1 MKDSIPSPTFFHKE
15 RAAAAALFLCVIEA
29 KCICEAYAVKYLC
42 CPRIYAKGQYRYFTV
57 YLPSADM
64 ILYRDRIM
72 SMQRSGMRMMLPSH
86 LCERASSYLNHAY
99 ISFPLFLTSSVK
111 YHLSTLSS
119 SPVTGLRYLIKSE
132 L

>member
-15 RAAAAALFLCVIEA
+15 RAAAAALLLCVIEP
-29 KCICEAYAVKYLC
+29 KC
-42 CPRIYAKGQYRYFTV
+42 
-57 YLPSADM
+57 
-64 ILYRDRIM
+64 
-72 SMQRSGMRMMLPSH
+72 MQRSGMRMMLPSH
-86 LCERASSYLNHAY
+86 LCERASHYLNHAY

-119 SPVTGLRYLIKSE
+119 SPVTGFRYLIKSE

>member
-29 KCICEAYAVKYLC
+29 KCICEAYAVKYLY

-64 ILYRDRIM
+64 ILCRDRIM
-72 SMQRSGMRMMLPSH
+72 SMQRSGMRMMRISNSYTTSAQLPKPRIH
-86 LCERASSYLNHAY
+86 L
-99 ISFPLFLTSSVK
+99 ISALPSVK

>member
-15 RAAAAALFLCVIEA
+15 RAAAAALFLCVIEP
-29 KCICEAYAVKYLC
+29 KCICEAYVTL
-42 CPRIYAKGQYRYFTV
+42 AKSHHEHAAQRNANDAIFTFF
-57 YLPSADM
+57 L
-64 ILYRDRIM
+64 L
-72 SMQRSGMRMMLPSH
+72 
-86 LCERASSYLNHAY
+86 YLNHAY

-119 SPVTGLRYLIKSE
+119 SPVTGFRYLIKSE